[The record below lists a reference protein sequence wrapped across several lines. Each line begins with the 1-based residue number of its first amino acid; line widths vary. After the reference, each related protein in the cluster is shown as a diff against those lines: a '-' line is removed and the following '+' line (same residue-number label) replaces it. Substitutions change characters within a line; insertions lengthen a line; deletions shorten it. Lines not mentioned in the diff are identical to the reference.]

1 MPVIA
6 KETPAPVGGKVIVIV
21 PVGILH
27 VGWVVTV
34 AVGADGEAG
43 TALITTFAEA
53 TEVHPVAVSVT
64 VKL

>member
-1 MPVIA
+1 MLQ
-6 KETPAPVGGKVIVIV
+6 VGC
-21 PVGILH
+21 
-27 VGWVVTV
+27 VVTV

-43 TALITTFAEA
+43 TALITTFADA